1 LFGVAYDDEARRIY
15 VCIENHAGDRDVRA
29 TLVHEMAHPTGSM
42 EHDDAWRK
50 EMIRLRSAGAPTRP
64 LDFLV
69 PYTTNTLG
77 IVTSF
82 MDAAEAGVF
91 WQEALNDLGDDVLPD
106 VLPECR
112 RYFKIAERKKGR

>member
-1 LFGVAYDDEARRIY
+1 VPDSCNVVLLLVY
-15 VCIENHAGDRDVRA
+15 VCIEDHAGDRDVRA
-29 TLVHEMAHPTGSM
+29 TLVHEMAHATGSM
-42 EHDDAWRK
+42 EHDDAWRM
-50 EMIRLRSAGAPTRP
+50 EMKRLRSAGAPTRP

-69 PYTTNTLG
+69 PYTTETLV

-82 MDAAEAGVF
+82 MDAAEAGVS
-91 WQEALNDLGDDVLPD
+91 WQEALNDLGDD